1 MVQPHQIVDVGITID
16 GTWQK
21 RGFTS
26 MNGAVAAISIDTG
39 RIIGVEVMS
48 RYCQGCV
55 HLRGIKCR
63 ESDLYKSLKKHKC
76 TINHEGSAPKMELD
90 GVINLF

>member
-1 MVQPHQIVDVGITID
+1 MVVDIGITID

-21 RGFTS
+21 CGLPS
-26 MNGAVAAISIDTG
+26 MNGAVPAISIDKG
-39 RIIGVEVMS
+39 RIIDVDVIS

-55 HLRGIKCR
+55 NLRAIKDR

-76 TINHEGSAPKMELD
+76 AMNHEG
-90 GVINLF
+90 